1 MERIA
6 IIGSGFSSLA
16 ASCYLARAGKNVT
29 IFEKNETVGG
39 RARQFK
45 KLGFTFDMG
54 PTWYW
59 MPDVFERFFA
69 DFGKVPTDYYSLQK
83 LNPAY
88 RVVFGPDNFITIQ
101 DSLAKI
107 SEAFEAEEPGS
118 SAKLKKFMASAQ
130 ENYNIAIK
138 DLVYRPGISPLELAN
153 FKTLSKINQFF
164 STISKEVRNEFK
176 NAKLISILE
185 FPVLFLGAKPS
196 RTPAFYNFMNYADFE
211 LGTFHPQNG
220 MYSVVEAIATL
231 AKELGVTI
239 KTCQNV
245 EKILLE
251 NGRTKGL
258 LINNEKIDAD
268 VVLSGAD
275 YHHTETLLE
284 ERFRQ
289 YSENYWLKKT
299 FAPSALLFYVGFD
312 KKIINVNHHTLF
324 FDVDFNLH
332 SQEIYDA
339 PQWPTEPLFY
349 ASFPSK
355 TDSAVAPQ
363 EKEAGIFLIPL
374 APGLHDIPEIREEY
388 FENIMDRFEK
398 LTGQEVRK
406 SIIFKESFCI
416 NDFITDYNSY
426 KGNAYGLANTLL
438 QTAFLRPKLKSGK
451 VKNLFFTGQLTVPGP
466 GVPPALISG
475 KLAAGLIEKYLDE
488 RTF

>member
-1 MERIA
+1 
-6 IIGSGFSSLA
+6 
-16 ASCYLARAGKNVT
+16 
-29 IFEKNETVGG
+29 
-39 RARQFK
+39 
-45 KLGFTFDMG
+45 
-54 PTWYW
+54 
-59 MPDVFERFFA
+59 
-69 DFGKVPTDYYSLQK
+69 
-83 LNPAY
+83 
-88 RVVFGPDNFITIQ
+88 
-101 DSLAKI
+101 LAKI

-118 SAKLKKFMASAQ
+118 SAKLKKFMSSAQ

-312 KKIINVNHHTLF
+312 KKIINVNHH
-324 FDVDFNLH
+324 
-332 SQEIYDA
+332 
-339 PQWPTEPLFY
+339 
-349 ASFPSK
+349 
-355 TDSAVAPQ
+355 
-363 EKEAGIFLIPL
+363 
-374 APGLHDIPEIREEY
+374 
-388 FENIMDRFEK
+388 
-398 LTGQEVRK
+398 
-406 SIIFKESFCI
+406 
-416 NDFITDYNSY
+416 
-426 KGNAYGLANTLL
+426 
-438 QTAFLRPKLKSGK
+438 
-451 VKNLFFTGQLTVPGP
+451 
-466 GVPPALISG
+466 
-475 KLAAGLIEKYLDE
+475 
-488 RTF
+488 

>member
-1 MERIA
+1 
-6 IIGSGFSSLA
+6 
-16 ASCYLARAGKNVT
+16 
-29 IFEKNETVGG
+29 
-39 RARQFK
+39 
-45 KLGFTFDMG
+45 
-54 PTWYW
+54 
-59 MPDVFERFFA
+59 
-69 DFGKVPTDYYSLQK
+69 
-83 LNPAY
+83 
-88 RVVFGPDNFITIQ
+88 
-101 DSLAKI
+101 
-107 SEAFEAEEPGS
+107 
-118 SAKLKKFMASAQ
+118 
-130 ENYNIAIK
+130 
-138 DLVYRPGISPLELAN
+138 
-153 FKTLSKINQFF
+153 
-164 STISKEVRNEFK
+164 SKEVRNEFK

-268 VVLSGAD
+268 VVLSGSD

-363 EKEAGIFLIPL
+363 E
-374 APGLHDIPEIREEY
+374 
-388 FENIMDRFEK
+388 
-398 LTGQEVRK
+398 
-406 SIIFKESFCI
+406 
-416 NDFITDYNSY
+416 
-426 KGNAYGLANTLL
+426 
-438 QTAFLRPKLKSGK
+438 
-451 VKNLFFTGQLTVPGP
+451 
-466 GVPPALISG
+466 
-475 KLAAGLIEKYLDE
+475 
-488 RTF
+488 